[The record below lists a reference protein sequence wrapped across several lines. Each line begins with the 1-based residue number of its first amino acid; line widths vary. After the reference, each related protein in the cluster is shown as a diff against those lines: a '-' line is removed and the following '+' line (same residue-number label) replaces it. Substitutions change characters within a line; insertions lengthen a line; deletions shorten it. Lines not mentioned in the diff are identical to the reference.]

1 MLTSP
6 KEKEKIMKIQCKNCK
21 ISLSSNKIQSPI
33 LQEENSIYIK
43 KFYLKNITFKKERMI
58 SQDKAYVFSKAKCLS
73 CNKKLGQLIWLAK
86 PEKKDLISS
95 IKLMEDAIEISFE
108 KEDALDPNL
117 VKEIDSFFSCTELN
131 SNFISVYHLIVK
143 YNIKLFHVTIE

>member
-1 MLTSP
+1 MITPP

-21 ISLSSNKIQSPI
+21 ISLSSNKILSPL

-58 SQDKAYVFSKAKCLS
+58 SQDKEYVYSKAKCLS

-86 PEKKDLISS
+86 PEKKHLISS
-95 IKLMEDAIEISFE
+95 IKLMKDAIDISFE
-108 KEDALDPNL
+108 EECLDTNL

-143 YNIKLFHVTIE
+143 